1 MGKLYIQRNQ
11 IDNAT
16 ECFRSTLEQEKKIY
30 PGQPRVAETLLHL
43 GSVLQ
48 RAAMLDEALECYQE
62 GKEILDNHPEQRNL
76 TSSLL
81 NNIGVCYYG
90 RREYLLAFQSYKD
103 AFDILDV
110 TAASGE
116 LYKKLCKHMA
126 NNVAHLSLAS
136 INQAATLGQS
146 KEHKSIVDTEKKTHT
161 LIIKGT
167 CADIVIK
174 LYELCLLCN
183 VHDDQSE
190 MLKHLKKTRGIAKE
204 YDYKCGRIV
213 LVLLLLST
221 THGKMGSIEKSRS
234 YYEEAKEMAKRLPP
248 QDDSILPGE
257 LGMIELMKK

>member
-16 ECFRSTLEQEKKIY
+16 KCFRSTLEQEKKIY
-30 PGQPRVAETLLHL
+30 PGQPRVAKTLVHL

-48 RAAMLDEALECYQE
+48 RAGMLDEALECYKE

-76 TSSLL
+76 TSSVL
-81 NNIGVCYYG
+81 NNIGVCHYE

-103 AFDILDV
+103 AFDILYV
-110 TAASGE
+110 TAAFGE

-136 INQAATLGQS
+136 INQATMLGQS
-146 KEHKSIVDTEKKTHT
+146 KEHKSIVDTEKTTHT
-161 LIIKGT
+161 LIIEGT

-190 MLKHLKKTRGIAKE
+190 MLKHLEKTRGIAKK

-221 THGKMGSIEKSRS
+221 TYGKMGSIEKSRS
-234 YYEEAKEMAKRLPP
+234 YYEEAKEMAKSLPP
-248 QDDSILPGE
+248 EDDSILPGE